1 MNDLLGCAK
10 RAVGLTGTLINGYS
24 QGIFYLLYRVSPRLM
39 QTDGKEYTA
48 TVDFNREYGV
58 TETAYEVS
66 DQGYHSN
73 RRTAKRKLR
82 EKQLPGVS
90 PLVYSRFLMNNAV
103 FLSLNDMGKQ
113 LPEYEEIPVEL
124 QLPEEVWKEYTHIE
138 DKFTDVMKYQRLI
151 AQRVMSAFMSLL
163 TVYPDQPY
171 DMEPVLDPISE
182 MPLVQPLDRWDAD
195 SLNAKDVWLLEKVK
209 EKIARH
215 ERVVIYT
222 SWVRID
228 TQERLEKLFREH
240 GISACVLRSTV
251 PTAKREEWI
260 EKQVKNGVHVLIT
273 NPQLLETG
281 LDLNDFTTLI
291 YYNIS
296 YKLFTLRQSSR
307 RSWRINQ
314 KAPRIEVYFLYFKGV
329 MQHRA
334 IRLMASKLAVAGV
347 IEGNLT
353 DEGLA
358 AMSECQDLTT
368 LLAQELTLGLK
379 NETDGLDIGD
389 VFKNMA
395 FLKPEGEAAPET
407 IEGEAELVET
417 ITEGIEEPAPEGVP
431 AKAEAE
437 PGRNSAA
444 AGRTVVLDVS
454 VQTVKRKRGA
464 RKKVLALENQ
474 LSLFDILDTISA

>member
-1 MNDLLGCAK
+1 
-10 RAVGLTGTLINGYS
+10 
-24 QGIFYLLYRVSPRLM
+24 
-39 QTDGKEYTA
+39 
-48 TVDFNREYGV
+48 
-58 TETAYEVS
+58 
-66 DQGYHSN
+66 
-73 RRTAKRKLR
+73 
-82 EKQLPGVS
+82 
-90 PLVYSRFLMNNAV
+90 MNNAV

-138 DKFTDVMKYQRLI
+138 DKFTDVMKYQKLI

-215 ERVVIYT
+215 ERVVVYT

-395 FLKPEGEAAPET
+395 FLKPEGEAAPEA

-417 ITEGIEEPAPEGVP
+417 ITEGIEEPAPESVP

-444 AGRTVVLDVS
+444 EGRTVVLDVS